1 MKVILASSSTEMGA
15 FAARFIARRIRE
27 STRPVLGLATGDTVL
42 GTYAELIRLHRD
54 EGLDFSRVTTFNLD
68 EYVGLPPAHPQSYH
82 ATMEHTFFRH
92 VNVDRAC
99 TFLPNGGAPDLVLE
113 AERYEGA
120 IRQAG
125 GVTVQLLGIGSNGH
139 VAFNEPG
146 SSLRSRTRVKRLSEQ
161 TIRDNARFFA
171 SPADVPRYVLTMGVG
186 TIGEARFL
194 LLLASGARK
203 AGAVRAALEGPL
215 TAQCP
220 ASMVQ
225 LHPHAFV
232 VVDPD
237 AASALEGSY
246 ESVQQ
251 VESDPFEEFLS

>member
-1 MKVILASSSTEMGA
+1 MKVVLASDPHEMSA

-27 STRPVLGLATGDTVL
+27 AARPVLGLATGDTVL
-42 GTYAELIRLHRD
+42 GTYAELRRMHRD
-54 EGLDFSRVTTFNLD
+54 EGLDFSACTTFNLD
-68 EYVGLPPAHPQSYH
+68 EYVGLAPSHPQSYH
-82 ATMEHTFFRH
+82 ATMEATFFRH
-92 VNVDRAC
+92 VNVDRTR
-99 TFLPNGGAPDLVLE
+99 TFLPNGCAPDLLVE
-113 AERYEGA
+113 ASRYEDA
-120 IRQAG
+120 IRLAG

-171 SPADVPRYVLTMGVG
+171 SPAEVPRYVLTMGVG

-194 LLLASGARK
+194 LLLASGERK
-203 AGAVRAALEGPL
+203 AEAVRAALEGPL
-215 TAQCP
+215 TALCP

-232 VVDPD
+232 VVDRA
-237 AASALEGSY
+237 AASRLAGSY
-246 ESVQQ
+246 DTVTEA
-251 VESDPFEEFLS
+251 EADPFEEFLS